1 MFSKEERLRALQMY
15 DECGSVEEAIRRLG
29 YPTRRC
35 LYNWIEQRKGRKY
48 SPYPSPAPPK
58 EPKHSRGWVIPSRA
72 SGQEEKPKLLKQLR
86 QMQMMIDIF
95 EKILQLREGDEDFLA
110 GLSPQEAT
118 VIIDSLRDRY
128 SLWELTETLGINRSA
143 YHYQKSLSQN
153 R

>member
-1 MFSKEERLRALQMY
+1 
-15 DECGSVEEAIRRLG
+15 
-29 YPTRRC
+29 
-35 LYNWIEQRKGRKY
+35 
-48 SPYPSPAPPK
+48 
-58 EPKHSRGWVIPSRA
+58 
-72 SGQEEKPKLLKQLR
+72 
-86 QMQMMIDIF
+86 MMIDIF